1 MAQSVPLHAIVAT
14 KWWVLP
20 KGYVKR
26 VRWVQLAT
34 GQGKKQNANVSYALR
49 LLSVLLSWHDSSISP
64 PRRFPLGFLQ
74 WKFTKRGSARATMER
89 KKRPARPFSPS
100 PSELPWPVAQG
111 GICGS
116 RGMVATLSLS
126 AVRYLTCTS
135 IWKFKTNVLLLFVRF
150 LFFSSDQMPSSVTLS
165 SQRPDRLPTWCKR

>member
-14 KWWVLP
+14 KWWALP

-49 LLSVLLSWHDSSISP
+49 WLSVLLSWHDSSLLRGDSP
-64 PRRFPLGFLQ
+64 WDFCNENLQKEEVRGRR
-74 WKFTKRGSARATMER
+74 WEER
-89 KKRPARPFSPS
+89 KGPHALFSPS
-100 PSELPWPVAQG
+100 PSKLPWPVAQE

-135 IWKFKTNVLLLFVRF
+135 IWKFKTNVLLLFLRF
-150 LFFSSDQMPSSVTLS
+150 LFLSSDQMPSSVTLS
-165 SQRPDRLPTWCKR
+165 SQRPDRLPTWCNR